1 MTRFWCALV
10 LILVSVRPIPAVV
23 VDGIAAVVNGRVIT
37 RSEVRALAAFKERTG
52 QAAGPAEARR
62 SALEDLIERTLV
74 QAEAERL
81 GVQVTDED
89 VERAIREIGRRNGL
103 DPGAVVQALEAQGVS
118 YDEYVEELRAQIRRM
133 KLAGRVLRQRMEV
146 SDEDLREY
154 YLKNVASFREPDAVR
169 LYHLQTSERAA
180 AEAARRRVLSGEDF
194 REVAR
199 EVSTGP
205 AARDGGDMG
214 LVPLQNLTPAVRD
227 AVEGLE
233 PGQVSGVVAIRGAY
247 HVFYVAERR
256 RGRVPS
262 FEEVRDRIRERYL
275 EDRQEE
281 LYRAWLDSL
290 REKARIEIK
299 WDGAES

>member
-1 MTRFWCALV
+1 MTRLLCALV
-10 LILVSVRPIPAVV
+10 FVLVWARPAPAVV

-37 RSEVRALAAFKERTG
+37 RSEVAALAAFKERTG
-52 QAAGPAEARR
+52 QATGPSEARR
-62 SALEDLIERTLV
+62 SALEDLIERALV

-81 GVQVTDED
+81 GVRVTDED

-103 DPGAVVQALEAQGVS
+103 EPQAVVRALEAQGVS

-133 KLAGRVLRQRMEV
+133 KLAGRVLRLRMEV
-146 SDEDLREY
+146 GDEDLREY

-169 LYHLQTSERAA
+169 LYHLQTAERVT
-180 AEAARRRVLSGEDF
+180 AEAARRRVLAGEDF
-194 REVAR
+194 RQVAR

-205 AARDGGDMG
+205 DARDGGDMG
-214 LVPLQNLTPAVRD
+214 FVPLQNLSPAVRR
-227 AVEGLE
+227 AVEGLG
-233 PGQVSGVVAIRGAY
+233 PGRVSEVVEIRGAY

-256 RGRVPS
+256 KGRVLP
-262 FEEVRDRIRERYL
+262 FEEVRDRIRERYF

-281 LYRAWLDSL
+281 LYKAWLDSL

-299 WDGAES
+299 WDGAGT